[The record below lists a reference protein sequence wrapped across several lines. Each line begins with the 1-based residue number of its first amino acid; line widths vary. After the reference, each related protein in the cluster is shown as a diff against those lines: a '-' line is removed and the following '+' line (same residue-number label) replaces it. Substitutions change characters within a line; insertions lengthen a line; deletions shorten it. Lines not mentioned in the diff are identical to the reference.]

1 MAINLALTEQD
12 KKAVQ
17 AVLPAVR
24 RTSPKAATV
33 ISRLLRA
40 AAVIEDPAVRPYASV
55 GEVARAFS
63 VTDQTVRNWVDRG
76 WLPADRRFGRGP
88 RRIPRSVLAS
98 ANALRSHGRRSETSL
113 LTRWKPSWRVL
124 DAQRRNES

>member
-1 MAINLALTEQD
+1 MAINVALTEQD

-24 RTSPKAATV
+24 RTSPEAAMI

-40 AAVIEDPAVRPYASV
+40 AAAIEEPAVRPYASV

-98 ANALRSHGRRSETSL
+98 ANALNRPRPSIRDFTPDEREAILARPRRATA
-113 LTRWKPSWRVL
+113 K
-124 DAQRRNES
+124 

>member
-1 MAINLALTEQD
+1 MANNRSLTEED
-12 KKAVQ
+12 RKAVQ
-17 AVLPAVR
+17 AVLPLVR
-24 RTSPKAATV
+24 RTSPEAAAI

-40 AAVIEDPAVRPYASV
+40 AAAIEESAVRPYASV

-88 RRIPRSVLAS
+88 RRIPRSVLSS
-98 ANALRSHGRRSETSL
+98 ANALNRPRPSIRDFTPDEMEAILARPRRATA
-113 LTRWKPSWRVL
+113 K
-124 DAQRRNES
+124 

>member
-1 MAINLALTEQD
+1 MVINLALTEQD
-12 KKAVQ
+12 RKAVQ
-17 AVLPAVR
+17 AALPAVR
-24 RTSPKAATV
+24 RASPEAATV

-55 GEVARAFS
+55 REVARAFS
-63 VTDQTVRNWVDRG
+63 VTDQTIRNWVDRG

-98 ANALRSHGRRSETSL
+98 AGALSRPRPPTRFFAPDETEAI
-113 LTRWKPSWRVL
+113 LTRPRRV
-124 DAQRRNES
+124 AAK